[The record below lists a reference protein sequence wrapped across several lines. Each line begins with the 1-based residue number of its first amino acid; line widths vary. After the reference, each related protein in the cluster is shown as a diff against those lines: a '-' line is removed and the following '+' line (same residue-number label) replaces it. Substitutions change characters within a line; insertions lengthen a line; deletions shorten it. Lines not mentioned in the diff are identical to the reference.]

1 MSKQKM
7 PKRQNYI
14 LSGWRSRLQL
24 LLRMGARMRS
34 EASLKILLISTQIS
48 VARKIAAARRKSNA
62 NAKGRNEGSLG
73 CETKMNVSLVKD
85 IASRARIVSIE
96 TLLKKYWR
104 R

>member
-62 NAKGRNEGSLG
+62 NAKGRNEGGLE
-73 CETKMNVSLVKD
+73 CQKKM
-85 IASRARIVSIE
+85 IASRARDIARQAQSALIE
-96 TLLKKYWR
+96 RWR
-104 R
+104 KGS